1 VADVT
6 GMPDVTG
13 IPGVVSMAALARGIA
28 GSRRPVA
35 VLAGAGVSASAGVS
49 TGQELLRG
57 IAARQGEV
65 IDGDPVAWYLDRH
78 GAFPNY
84 IRMLQSEGEVS
95 HDTLALPTSHFDR
108 QPDGGP
114 TRPTPAH
121 RALASM
127 AADGHLLGPVLTT
140 NFDRLLETALGEA
153 GVRAEV
159 ALELRGIAAATER
172 VAVDG
177 QRGGTPADADVC
189 RLVKLHGDYLD
200 IRIRDTSCGFAT
212 YHPVIEAF
220 LQTVLDH
227 CHLLVCGWSAS
238 WDIPLRQALERTAR
252 PDRRTFWLQCG
263 PPTDPALHVMR
274 ARDAL
279 VVPVT
284 DSDAGLTE
292 LAELAQSS
300 GRPR

>member
-1 VADVT
+1 
-6 GMPDVTG
+6 MPG
-13 IPGVVSMAALARGIA
+13 IPDSMGLLVRGIA
-28 GSRRPVA
+28 ECRRPVA

-57 IAARQGEV
+57 IAARHGEV
-65 IDGDPVAWYLDRH
+65 IDGDPVAWYLGRH

-84 IRMLQSEGEVS
+84 IRMLQSEGDVS

-121 RALASM
+121 RALASLV
-127 AADGHLLGPVLTT
+127 AAGHLRGPVLTT

-153 GVRAEV
+153 GVRVEV
-159 ALELRGIAAATER
+159 ALELEGIAAAT
-172 VAVDG
+172 
-177 QRGGTPADADVC
+177 QRLAADETLAHVC
-189 RLVKLHGDYLD
+189 ELVKLHGDYLD

-212 YHPVIEAF
+212 YHPVIETF

-227 CHLLVCGWSAS
+227 CDLLVCGWSAS
-238 WDIPLRQALERTAR
+238 WDIPLRQALERTAH
-252 PDRRTFWLQCG
+252 PGRRTFWLQCG
-263 PPTDPALHVMR
+263 PPTDPALRVMR
-274 ARDAL
+274 ARAAL

-284 DSDAGLTE
+284 ESDAGLTE
-292 LAELAQSS
+292 LARLAAPAQPP
-300 GRPR
+300 GRPT